1 MDVFMCNTAVS
12 SCYRHMYMHSHMYCM
27 CLYQYNAQTRWYYV
41 CFSSKWKLCV
51 SKKLM
56 LPILL
61 CTLLNLLCSCAYAA
75 KIHGLV
81 DAERM
86 IKNLSFMLTTAHV
99 LGGTCS
105 CTTILYVHHAIYI
118 LQLHMSNDA
127 N

>member
-1 MDVFMCNTAVS
+1 MFMCSTAVS
-12 SCYRHMYMHSHMYCM
+12 SLLQTYVHTLAHA
-27 CLYQYNAQTRWYYV
+27 LYVPVSIQRPDQVVHYV
-41 CFSSKWKLCV
+41 CFLSKWKLCV

-118 LQLHMSNDA
+118 LLFHMSNDA